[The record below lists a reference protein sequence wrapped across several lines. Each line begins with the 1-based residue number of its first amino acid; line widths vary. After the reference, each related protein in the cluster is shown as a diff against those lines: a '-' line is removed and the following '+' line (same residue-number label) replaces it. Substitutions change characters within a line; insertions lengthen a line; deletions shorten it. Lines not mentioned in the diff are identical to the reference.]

1 MSATKVAV
9 YAERIL
15 RAKGTSLKNYM
26 PSSQTDILNAV
37 SSVMQE
43 VEADVRASLN
53 APSLTGDTHSLI
65 KDLWWFIENV
75 NEDSKDRADR
85 FFSLRERVREA
96 L

>member
-1 MSATKVAV
+1 MAV